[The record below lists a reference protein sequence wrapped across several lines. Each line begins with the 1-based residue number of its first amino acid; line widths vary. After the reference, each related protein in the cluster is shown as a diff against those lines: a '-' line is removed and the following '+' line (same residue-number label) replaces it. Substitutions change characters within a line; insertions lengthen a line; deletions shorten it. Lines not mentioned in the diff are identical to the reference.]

1 MESVRLQIP
10 GRSLQQEIS
19 GPRRATVRS
28 CFDKAPSRPELK
40 AAEHVGRIAAFVL
53 AIVPRNSSKAPLLWW
68 SNICVA
74 HTGNDYAFAVL
85 PNTLLITPSVGSTG

>member
-28 CFDKAPSRPELK
+28 CFDKAPSRPELN

-53 AIVPRNSSKAPLLWW
+53 AIVPSNSSKAHLPRWA
-68 SNICVA
+68 NIYGA
-74 HTGNDYAFAVL
+74 HTGNDYAAAVV
-85 PNTLLITPSVGSTG
+85 PNTLQITPSVGSTG